1 MNLIRAALFIVCA
14 FMGMISLS
22 AQTWGTVAKA
32 KETVQTEL
40 FLLAQMP
47 SVPAQPVPG
56 TQQAAMVRQYSSHG
70 CPDCF
75 LKQIKREFLQR
86 TQRKLI
92 LGATDVGVAV
102 EEVRTELTAVAVNNP
117 ELLATIQQVYIYM
130 DSKF

>member
-1 MNLIRAALFIVCA
+1 MNLIRAALFAVCA
-14 FMGMISLS
+14 FMGTMSLS
-22 AQTWGTVAKA
+22 AQTWGSVAQA
-32 KETVQTEL
+32 KETVQSEL
-40 FLLAQMP
+40 FLLSQVP
-47 SVPAQPVPG
+47 SVPPQPVAG
-56 TQQAAMVRQYSSHG
+56 TQQEAMVREYSSHG

-86 TQRKLI
+86 TQRKLL

-102 EEVRTELTAVAVNNP
+102 EEVRAGLVAGAVNNP